1 MARVDE
7 LLREQGNPAERVELY
22 RAALE
27 RETDPKRRRELLHAI
42 GGIEREDLLIFLVR
56 EIVASGLI
64 IGFGIGQ
71 QPFYFL
77 NLGQEFRAH
86 RAATDCLGGGGRNA
100 RAGDADA
107 AVAEISEQLGRGPA
121 IGTVA
126 VVQNLAQNRFRF
138 RSFAFGDALLGQFH
152 TGVAKTLDRFIVQIA
167 GSDGIREHIDGSA
180 KFLVGDGEIIV
191 RHRAFSARDRLA
203 ALWDGGLA
211 ARHFAL
217 CDALHRFLSDRGL
230 GEDRLTERH
239 LEHANHAG
247 HEYSADNGSFSHR
260 SR

>member
-1 MARVDE
+1 MRDRAAFGGCSSWTGLRSRGFHRRRRRSYLPERHQPQDNVDAFLSFSRRVVGRSLLANKIDRFTDTGVAE
-7 LLREQGNPAERVELY
+7 LDPRNDDGVELGIDARGPGGIALKGFAH
-22 RAALE
+22 RANDLPV
-27 RETDPKRRRELLHAI
+27 TMHGLLPAFLDRPQRAGSGLVI
-42 GGIEREDLLIFLVR
+42 RFLGILGLNIVEPLFAAAGRSVIGIEREDLLIFLVR

-138 RSFAFGDALLGQFH
+138 R
-152 TGVAKTLDRFIVQIA
+152 VARPV
-167 GSDGIREHIDGSA
+167 
-180 KFLVGDGEIIV
+180 
-191 RHRAFSARDRLA
+191 
-203 ALWDGGLA
+203 
-211 ARHFAL
+211 
-217 CDALHRFLSDRGL
+217 
-230 GEDRLTERH
+230 
-239 LEHANHAG
+239 
-247 HEYSADNGSFSHR
+247 SHR
-260 SR
+260 CRKNP